1 VTICEA
7 SSSTSRQSSSRPSM
21 LEDRGVCRPTIPS
34 AGRTGFDCGGV
45 PFGVRT
51 GASPRIA
58 FRFSLSGD
66 CFVTREALS
75 AAARLVESTFRFRG
89 STAPV
94 VGVDFG
100 ARPFLGL
107 VLACLCF
114 LPNRFLSSLW
124 ATERPTFSRAP
135 FRRQGSL
142 R

>member
-1 VTICEA
+1 
-7 SSSTSRQSSSRPSM
+7 M
-21 LEDRGVCRPTIPS
+21 
-34 AGRTGFDCGGV
+34 
-45 PFGVRT
+45 
-51 GASPRIA
+51 A

-100 ARPFLGL
+100 ARPFLGR

-114 LPNRFLSSLW
+114 LPKRFLSSLW